1 MCSTVQQFY
10 CGTIMVDET
19 VRVDRLGGRPYLI
32 VRYLRIPPKF
42 WGPRISVLFCLL
54 SSSRDKGTHPPL
66 VLTPLQ
72 YQQNLT
78 WESVS
83 NKTSSYL
90 FFRVSRGPTALGVY
104 TSEVGY
110 TAYRPQQL
118 RTAVGPQRF
127 TLTELSLTH
136 I

>member
-1 MCSTVQQFY
+1 MFHRIAVLLY
-10 CGTIMVDET
+10 CGTIIVDGT

-83 NKTSSYL
+83 NKNIFISLLSSLSRSDRTRSVYL
-90 FFRVSRGPTALGVY
+90 RGRLHSLPATAA
-104 TSEVGY
+104 SHCCWA
-110 TAYRPQQL
+110 TAIYADRL
-118 RTAVGPQRF
+118 
-127 TLTELSLTH
+127 
-136 I
+136 